1 MEYEIEDEAGL
12 FDESTNP
19 SLKRRREVPARL
31 FEPRDRR
38 RLQRAELIPDEEE
51 PQAA

>member
-1 MEYEIEDEAGL
+1 MEYEIEGERTL

-19 SLKRRREVPARL
+19 SLKRAPLTPGRVRGPAERRKLQKA
-31 FEPRDRR
+31 EP
-38 RLQRAELIPDEEE
+38 IPDEEE

>member
-1 MEYEIEDEAGL
+1 MEYEIEDEAAL

-19 SLKRRREVPARL
+19 SLRRGRLLPASV
-31 FEPRDRR
+31 DRR
-38 RLQRAELIPDEEE
+38 KLQKAELIPDEEE